1 MPGGFP
7 LQDTGP
13 GMSELFHDLQVEQ
26 EERKAA
32 AADRCKH
39 QPCREADYCGWA
51 AYCGAEDFLSS
62 SLPSTQ
68 REGQ

>member
-32 AADRCKH
+32 ERCKH
-39 QPCREADYCGWA
+39 PPCREAGYCGWA
-51 AYCGAEDFLSS
+51 AYCGAEDFLG
-62 SLPSTQ
+62 PSVTSTG
-68 REGQ
+68 RGDAT